1 MMRRQLIIGFFF
13 SFFLTQFAQAQEMGK
28 VLVIKDPQIDSLISK
43 RLALSRAGSSGNNV
57 TSLGF
62 RVQIFSGLGR
72 EDAYAEQKRFKSFFP
87 DVTSYVGYTQPN
99 YRVRVGDFR
108 TKLEAQKFV
117 NELKEQYSSLF
128 IFAEKIN
135 PR

>member
-1 MMRRQLIIGFFF
+1 MMRRQLIIAFFF
-13 SFFLTQFAQAQEMGK
+13 TFFLVQFAVAQERGT
-28 VLVIKDPQIDSLISK
+28 VVVIKDPQIDSLISK
-43 RLALSRAGSSGNNV
+43 RLALSQQGNTGNKV

-72 EDAYAEQKRFKSFFP
+72 DKAFEEQTRFKSLFP
-87 DVTSYVGYTQPN
+87 GVTSYVSYTQPN
-99 YRVRVGDFR
+99 YRIRVGDFR

-117 NELKEQYSSLF
+117 NELNTQYPTLF

>member
-1 MMRRQLIIGFFF
+1 MRRQLIIGLFF
-13 SFFLTQFAQAQEMGK
+13 SFFLAEFALAQERGK
-28 VLVIKDPQIDSLISK
+28 VIVIKDPQIDSLISK
-43 RLALSRAGSSGNNV
+43 RLALSRAGNSRNTV

-72 EDAYAEQKRFKSFFP
+72 DEAYAEQARFRSQFP
-87 DVTSYVGYTQPN
+87 GVASYVSYTQPN

-108 TKLEAQKFV
+108 TKLEAQKFM
-117 NELKEQYSSLF
+117 NDLKKQYPSVF

-135 PR
+135 PK

>member
-1 MMRRQLIIGFFF
+1 MRRKLIIGFFF
-13 SFFLTQFAQAQEMGK
+13 SLFLTQVALAQQKGK
-28 VLVIKDPQIDSLISK
+28 VVVIKDPQIDSLIAK
-43 RLALSRAGSSGNNV
+43 RLALSRAGSTGITV

-62 RVQIFSGLGR
+62 RVQIFSGLER
-72 EDAYAEQKRFKSFFP
+72 EQAYAEQTKFKALYP
-87 DVTSYVGYTQPN
+87 TVGSYISYTQPY

-108 TKLEAQKFV
+108 TKLEAQKFLT
-117 NELKEQYSSLF
+117 ELRKQYPSLF

>member
-1 MMRRQLIIGFFF
+1 MRRKLIIGLLLG
-13 SFFLTQFAQAQEMGK
+13 FFLTQAAIAQEKGN
-28 VLVIKDPQIDSLISK
+28 VTVIKDPQIDSLISR
-43 RLALSRAGSSGNNV
+43 RLALNRLGNTGNSV

-72 EDAYAEQKRFKSFFP
+72 DDAYNEQTKFRSLFP
-87 DVTSYVGYTQPN
+87 GVASYMSYTQPN

-108 TKLEAQKFV
+108 TKLEAQKFS
-117 NELKEQYSSLF
+117 NELKRHYPSLF

-135 PR
+135 PK